1 MNLITRALN
10 KIFKTGNQK
19 ELDRIKPLIEAINNQ
34 EVNFKALKDEEFKE
48 KTFLLKKN
56 IQEGRKIDSVIPE
69 AFALVRES
77 AKRVLNE
84 RHYDV
89 QLIGGIF
96 LHEGKIAEMKTG
108 EGKTL
113 VSTLPAY
120 LNALAGKGVHVVTVN
135 DYLAKRDSEWM
146 GKVFNFTGLSTGCI
160 TNELEDEERKKN
172 YNCDITYATNNELG
186 FDYLRDNMKYDLTE
200 MVQRDHH
207 YCIVDEVDSILIDES
222 RTPLIISG
230 RSEDKSNFYILA
242 NKFINKLQQTDYE
255 IDEKN
260 KNAILTDVGIDKI
273 EKLAIHEGILKNNNF
288 YDPENLNLVHH
299 VNQALKA
306 NFLFNKDVDYIVRE
320 NKVQIIDEFTG
331 RVLGGRRFSDG
342 LHQSIEA
349 KENVEIQEE
358 NQTLASITY
367 QNYFRLYKKLS
378 GMTGTALTEAE
389 EFFDIYKLNVVAIPT
404 NRPMIRKDY
413 NDQIFRTEK
422 EKYLAITNK
431 IIECHSTGQPVL
443 VGTTS
448 IEKSEKIS
456 KNLNEK
462 KIKHS
467 VLNAKQHE
475 KEAKIVA
482 EAGKIGAITIAT
494 NMAGRGTDIQLGGNK
509 DFKDDDNQKN
519 SEQILEDKNKVKS
532 LGGLFIIGT
541 ERHESRRIDNQ
552 LRGRS
557 GRQGDPGSSIFYIS
571 LEDELMRI
579 FGANSIDGMLKK
591 LGLKENES
599 IDHPWINKAMERA
612 QQRVEGRNFDIRK
625 TLIKF
630 DDVMNDQ
637 RQVIFSQRL
646 KILKSTDIADTLK
659 SFLDEVIDDLLKV
672 KKIYQTTNDKNI
684 FLSSIKNISGNVI
697 SDDELINLAN
707 NDDDQ
712 FKEKIQN
719 LFNSKHKERIS
730 LVGVNENNDIEK
742 RIFLQ
747 IIDFS
752 WRSHLQ
758 YLEQLRQVIGLRSY
772 GQKDPLSEFKKEA
785 FSLFEGLL
793 EKIKID
799 VIKFML
805 NLNIIVSQEKKVENK
820 TQSKIPEQCLLKTMR
835 GQKIQR
841 NEKCEATGK
850 KFKNCCGANL

>member
-56 IQEGRKIDSVIPE
+56 IQEGRKIDSIIPE

-146 GKVFNFTGLSTGCI
+146 GKIFNFTGLSTGCI
-160 TNELEDEERKKN
+160 TNELDDEERKKN

-186 FDYLRDNMKYDLTE
+186 FDYLRDNMKYYLTE

-242 NKFINKLQQTDYE
+242 NKFINKLQKTDYE

-519 SEQILEDKNKVKS
+519 SDQILEEKNKVKS